1 MNFAPKERNAHLI
14 KPAVNRFSNN
24 LVDLKQKLEENKI
37 IIETY
42 KAANLTLLEKSTRDA
57 VIIEDLHT

>member
-14 KPAVNRFSNN
+14 RPAIDRFSYN
-24 LVDLKQKLEENKI
+24 LVELKQQLEEKNI

-42 KAANLTLLEKSTRDA
+42 KSANITLLEKSTRDA
-57 VIIEDLHT
+57 IIIEDLHT